1 MFLPDPRISLRSQ
14 ITEHTVLLALVHPRG
29 VPPGPLVAALHAL
42 SRAVREGLL
51 SLLFPRVGAL
61 PSRGTLVAATAIILD
76 PDRDRPLPNA
86 IELEG
91 PAAQVEVLVVTTPTP
106 VTMEGKVADED
117 ITGIILLGL
126 EHPPPRSLA
135 LVIVQVF

>member
-1 MFLPDPRISLRSQ
+1 VGVLP
-14 ITEHTVLLALVHPRG
+14 
-29 VPPGPLVAALHAL
+29 
-42 SRAVREGLL
+42 
-51 SLLFPRVGAL
+51 F
-61 PSRGTLVAATAIILD
+61 RGTLVAATAIVLD
-76 PDRDRPLPNA
+76 PDRDRPLPDA

>member
-1 MFLPDPRISLRSQ
+1 
-14 ITEHTVLLALVHPRG
+14 
-29 VPPGPLVAALHAL
+29 
-42 SRAVREGLL
+42 
-51 SLLFPRVGAL
+51 VGAL